1 MEEKHEMDKR
11 IEAAVRSAIE
21 AGITDIEEKIRAAIK
36 VGVEVGA
43 AAAAEA
49 AYATA
54 SKIAARERR
63 KLQSQR
69 KDKRYH
75 DIKLLVRKYRQL
87 NAYYENAVYD
97 EESAAE
103 VDEDLEEIMNI
114 FGQKYRDEDRN
125 LTSDSI
131 RRGYHGPRQQN
142 AGGLRGYVPAH
153 APGGGQAPLEG
164 IARPLSGRG
173 TLHSGADC
181 QPGEDRQAH
190 GLQRYRRLPL

>member
-63 KLQSQR
+63 KMQSQR

-103 VDEDLEEIMNI
+103 VDEDLE
-114 FGQKYRDEDRN
+114 
-125 LTSDSI
+125 
-131 RRGYHGPRQQN
+131 
-142 AGGLRGYVPAH
+142 
-153 APGGGQAPLEG
+153 
-164 IARPLSGRG
+164 
-173 TLHSGADC
+173 
-181 QPGEDRQAH
+181 
-190 GLQRYRRLPL
+190 